1 MYSTATAPVTAT
13 FADTRYHH
21 IRRLIEEEIDEIMAN
36 TDEGYVSELD
46 RDDLIA
52 QYLDF
57 LKKDI
62 QSDNA

>member
-1 MYSTATAPVTAT
+1 MYTNTVPTTAAMAE
-13 FADTRYHH
+13 TRYHQ
-21 IRRLIEEEIDEIMAN
+21 IRKLIEQEIDEIMTN
-36 TDEGYVSELD
+36 TDEGYPTEMD

-52 QYLDF
+52 QYMDF